1 MKTPDNT
8 QENAV
13 SAPVET
19 SISTE
24 SIAPA
29 APTIPPVRRKT
40 PTRPVLPRQ
49 WMIRRDEGFKPF
61 YYRLSAFPKGPYSGV
76 ARWKMLGEKN
86 KKLKEEMVK
95 TTNNYVI
102 IDKVPAALA
111 KKYIRENHYLRQ
123 INAAEITYG
132 FYVFK
137 KPEYKLMWEGKIPY
151 PEKYNSFNVF
161 PRLIGVAIY
170 GNPVGQAAWKSI
182 SNVITKHD
190 QVKELKRMFIADHF
204 LHAMDNGET
213 KLISN
218 SIDLLKN
225 EYKDVLAIVTYA
237 APDQHHRGT
246 IYRAANF
253 IFQPTATP
261 SVTQFQAY
269 SQKTK
274 ERYVGDWTQ
283 PKSLGTTKI
292 PSNEQSL
299 KKEFGYPVALKNIS
313 YKFRYIYIITR
324 SIARRHRA
332 KEKQAFIDGATK
344 YAFSPVFPDENY
356 VNGQFDFYSRLIV
369 WYNENESVVYKS
381 NLDPERFLIHPNALN
396 REKNTINEALSQ
408 IDSANEERNRLEKQI
423 EYLNK
428 VINQKPG
435 LNNRLKEISE
445 HLDMIVK

>member
-1 MKTPDNT
+1 MKTPDNM
-8 QENAV
+8 QENAD

-29 APTIPPVRRKT
+29 APTIPPVRRKN
-40 PTRPVLPRQ
+40 PTRLVLPRQ
-49 WMIRRDEGFKPF
+49 WMIRRDQDFRPF
-61 YYRLSAFPKGPYSGV
+61 YYRLSAFPKDPYPGV

-86 KKLKEEMVK
+86 EILQEEMVN
-95 TTNNYVI
+95 TTNKYVI
-102 IDKVPAALA
+102 VDKVPASLA
-111 KKYIRENHYLRQ
+111 KKYICENHYLRQ

-132 FYVFK
+132 LYVFK
-137 KPEYKLMWEGKIPY
+137 KPEYKLMWEGKMPY
-151 PEKYNSFNVF
+151 PENYNPFNVF

-170 GNPVGQAAWKSI
+170 GNPVGQATWKSI
-182 SNVITKHD
+182 SNVITNYR

-253 IFQPTATP
+253 LFQPTAVP
-261 SVTQFQAY
+261 ALTQFQAY

-274 ERYVGDWTQ
+274 ERYVGGWTQ
-283 PKSLGTTKI
+283 PKSLRDSGISSDSK
-292 PSNEQSL
+292 SL

-313 YKFRYIYIITR
+313 YKFRYIYIIAR
-324 SIARRHRA
+324 SIARRHRT
-332 KEKQAFIDGATK
+332 KEKEAFKEGATK
-344 YAFSPVFPDENY
+344 YPFAPNFPDDNY
-356 VNGQFDFYSRLIV
+356 VNGQFEFYSRLIV

-381 NLDPERFLIHPNALN
+381 NLDPEKFLVHPKNFEN
-396 REKNTINEALSQ
+396 EKNEINVALPE
-408 IDSANEERNRLEKQI
+408 INKRIEE
-423 EYLNK
+423 
-428 VINQKPG
+428 
-435 LNNRLKEISE
+435 LNNIVIQKSQFEKRLKEINE
-445 HLDMIVK
+445 HLDMIGT

>member
-29 APTIPPVRRKT
+29 APTIPPVRRRN

-49 WMIRRDEGFKPF
+49 WEIYREKGFKPF
-61 YYRLSAFPKGPYSGV
+61 YHRLSAFPKDPYPGV
-76 ARWKMLGEKN
+76 ARWIMLGETDEN
-86 KKLKEEMVK
+86 LRDNMVR
-95 TTNNYVI
+95 TTNQYVI
-102 IDKVPAALA
+102 VDKVPQDIA
-111 KKYIRENHYLRQ
+111 KKYIRQNHYLRQ
-123 INAAEITYG
+123 IGAAEITYG
-132 FYVFK
+132 LYVFK

-151 PEKYNSFNVF
+151 PETYNSFNVF

-170 GNPVGQAAWKSI
+170 GNPVGASTWKSI

-190 QVKELKRMFIADHF
+190 QVKELKRMFVGDHF
-204 LHAMDNGET
+204 LHAMGNGET

-237 APDQHHRGT
+237 APDQHHKGS
-246 IYRAANF
+246 IYRGANF
-253 IFQPTATP
+253 SFQPTAVP
-261 SVTQFQAY
+261 ALTQFQAY

-274 ERYVGDWTQ
+274 ERYVGGWTQ
-283 PKSLGTTKI
+283 PKSLGDSGIRSDAK
-292 PSNEQSL
+292 SL

-313 YKFRYIYIITR
+313 YKFRYIYIIAR
-324 SIARRHRA
+324 SIARRHRT
-332 KEKQAFIDGATK
+332 KEKEAFKEGATK
-344 YAFSPVFPDENY
+344 YPFSPVFPDENY
-356 VNGQFDFYSRLIV
+356 VNGQFEFYSRLIV

-381 NLDPERFLIHPNALN
+381 NLDPEKFLVHPINFEN
-396 REKNTINEALSQ
+396 EKNEINVALPE
-408 IDSANEERNRLEKQI
+408 INKRIEE
-423 EYLNK
+423 
-428 VINQKPG
+428 
-435 LNNRLKEISE
+435 LNNIVIQKSQFEKRLKEINE
-445 HLDMIVK
+445 HLDMIGT

>member
-29 APTIPPVRRKT
+29 APTIPPVRRKN

-49 WMIRRDEGFKPF
+49 WEIYREKGFKPF
-61 YYRLSAFPKGPYSGV
+61 YHRLSAFPKDPYPGV
-76 ARWKMLGEKN
+76 ARWIMLGETDEN
-86 KKLKEEMVK
+86 LRDNMVR
-95 TTNNYVI
+95 TTNQYVI
-102 IDKVPAALA
+102 VDKVPQDIA
-111 KKYIRENHYLRQ
+111 KKYIRQNHYLRQ

-132 FYVFK
+132 LYVFK
-137 KPEYKLMWEGKIPY
+137 KPEYKLMWEGEMPY
-151 PEKYNSFNVF
+151 PKNYNPFNVF

-170 GNPVGQAAWKSI
+170 GNPVAASAWNSI
-182 SNVITKHD
+182 SNVITKHY

-253 IFQPTATP
+253 IFQPTAAP
-261 SVTQFQAY
+261 AVSQFQAY

-274 ERYVGDWTQ
+274 ERYVGGWTQ
-283 PKSLGTTKI
+283 PKSLGVTGI
-292 PSNEQSL
+292 QSNAKSL

-313 YKFRYIYIITR
+313 YKFRYIYIIAR
-324 SIARRHRA
+324 SVFRRHRA
-332 KEKQAFIDGATK
+332 KEKQDFIDGATK
-344 YAFSPVFPDENY
+344 FPFSPNFPHQDY
-356 VNGQFDFYSRLIV
+356 VNQQFEFYSRLIV
-369 WYNENESVVYKS
+369 WYNENESIVYKS
-381 NLDPERFLIHPNALN
+381 NLDPERFLIHPNNFKL
-396 REKNTINEALSQ
+396 EKIKINETLCE
-408 IDSANEERNRLEKQI
+408 IDSATDEIIRLEKRI
-423 EYLNK
+423 DDLNK
-428 VINQKPG
+428 IINQKPG
-435 LNNRLKEISE
+435 LDNRLKEINE
-445 HLDMIVK
+445 HLDMIGK